1 MRSPSKFGGLFRG
14 DNELGFYH
22 YIILQEIT
30 PTMTPEQMEEAI
42 IRNLQSKTGK
52 SLNEWIKVAKSI
64 ASDNE
69 KELLT
74 VLKNEHQLGHFQA
87 KTIIKHLH
95 D

>member
-1 MRSPSKFGGLFRG
+1 MR
-14 DNELGFYH
+14 
-22 YIILQEIT
+22 
-30 PTMTPEQMEEAI
+30 PEQMEEAI

-52 SLNEWIKVAKSI
+52 SLSEWMLIVKSI
-64 ASDNE
+64 QSMNE

-74 VLKNEHQLGHFQA
+74 ILKNEHQLGHFQA

>member
-1 MRSPSKFGGLFRG
+1 
-14 DNELGFYH
+14 
-22 YIILQEIT
+22 
-30 PTMTPEQMEEAI
+30 MTPEQMEEAI

-52 SLNEWIKVAKSI
+52 SLSEWMVIVKSI

-74 VLKNEHQLGHFQA
+74 ILKNEHQLGHFQA

>member
-1 MRSPSKFGGLFRG
+1 MWKMNLFFITT
-14 DNELGFYH
+14 LF
-22 YIILQEIT
+22 LQEIT

-52 SLNEWIKVAKSI
+52 NLNEWIKVAKSI

-74 VLKNEHQLGHFQA
+74 ILKNEHQLGHFQA